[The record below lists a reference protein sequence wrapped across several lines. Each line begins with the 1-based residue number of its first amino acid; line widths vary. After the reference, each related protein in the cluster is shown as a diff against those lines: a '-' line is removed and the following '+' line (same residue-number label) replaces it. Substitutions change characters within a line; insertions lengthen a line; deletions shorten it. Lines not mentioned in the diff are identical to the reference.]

1 MLKVRD
7 LVTQFRVDDHTVYA
21 VDGISFDV
29 QERQLVGLVGE
40 SGSGKSVTALSIL
53 NLLAHNGRVVSGD
66 IEWQGN
72 SLRNRS
78 QKEWTQILG
87 REIGM
92 IFQNPQASLNPVFT
106 IGDQMIETIRLHT
119 KCNKAEASEKAI
131 SLLRQVNLAD
141 PELRM
146 NDYPHQ
152 LSGGMCQR
160 VMIAMTLS
168 MSPRLLIA
176 DEPTGALDVTIQAQI
191 VRLLASL
198 NESLGMS
205 VLLIS
210 HDLGVIN
217 QFCDYVYIMY
227 LGKIVEEGP
236 PKLIFESPQHPY
248 TQALLAAVPSVHS
261 NHTYSGMV
269 VSGEIPSPINLPT
282 GCRFHPRCP
291 FAMDRCTLAV
301 PELYPVGD
309 GKAACFLVES
319 SN

>member
-1 MLKVRD
+1 MLTVKD
-7 LVTQFRVDDHTVYA
+7 LVTQFKVDEHTVYA

-29 QERQLVGLVGE
+29 KERQLVGLVGE

-53 NLLAHNGRVVSGD
+53 NLLAHNGKVVSGEID
-66 IEWQGN
+66 WQGR
-72 SLRNRS
+72 SLRGLS
-78 QKEWTQILG
+78 ETEWRTILG

-106 IGDQMIETIRLHT
+106 IGDQMIETIRLHQ
-119 KCNKAEASEKAI
+119 KCSKNEARDRAAQ
-131 SLLRQVNLAD
+131 LLKQVNIAD
-141 PELRM
+141 AELRM

-198 NESLGMS
+198 NQSLGMS

-210 HDLGVIN
+210 HDLGVIA

-236 PKLIFESPQHPY
+236 PKLIFEAPQHPY
-248 TQALLAAVPSVHS
+248 TQALLSAVPSIHS
-261 NHTYSGMV
+261 NHPFSGMV
-269 VSGEIPSPINLPT
+269 VTGEIPSPVNLPT

-301 PELYPVGD
+301 PELYPVGE

-319 SN
+319 

>member
-7 LVTQFRVDDHTVYA
+7 LVTQFKVEDHTVYA
-21 VDGISFDV
+21 VDGISFNVND
-29 QERQLVGLVGE
+29 RQLVGLVGE

-53 NLLAHNGRVVSGD
+53 NLLAHNGRVVAGEIQWD
-66 IEWQGN
+66 ET
-72 SLRNRS
+72 SLRGLS
-78 QKEWTQILG
+78 QSEWRKILG

-106 IGDQMIETIRLHT
+106 IGDQMIETIRLHQ
-119 KCNKAEASEKAI
+119 KCSKQQAWQRAVE
-131 SLLRQVNLAD
+131 LLRQVNIAD
-141 PELRM
+141 PERRM

-152 LSGGMCQR
+152 MSGGMCQR

-191 VRLLASL
+191 VKLLASL
-198 NESLGMS
+198 NEALGMS

-210 HDLGVIN
+210 HDLGVIA

-248 TQALLAAVPSVHS
+248 TQALLAAVPSVHA
-261 NHTYSGMV
+261 NHPFSGMV
-269 VSGEIPSPINLPT
+269 VSGEIPSPIHLPS

-291 FAMDRCTLAV
+291 FAMDRCTLQV
-301 PELYPVGD
+301 PSLYSVKE
-309 GKAACFLVES
+309 GKAACFLVE
-319 SN
+319 